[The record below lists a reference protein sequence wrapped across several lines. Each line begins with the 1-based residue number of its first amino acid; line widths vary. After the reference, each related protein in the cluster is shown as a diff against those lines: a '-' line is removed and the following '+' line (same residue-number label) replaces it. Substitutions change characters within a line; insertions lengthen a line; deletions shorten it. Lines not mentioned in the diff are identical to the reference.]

1 MTGTELR
8 EMVKEAEAKRAR
20 AKKVYNDYWDIAK
33 EATKAEKE
41 VMTAKARF
49 FASINKPMTASQISN
64 LVGGAISK
72 HSVAMYF
79 TANKDRDRIGG
90 YFNSVY
96 TPNGKKL
103 RNKKLCGMQK
113 LAVLDD
119 NGNPTNVIIERRV
132 RKKVYWAE

>member
-8 EMVKEAEAKRAR
+8 EMVKEAEAKREKVRRACREISEIAR
-20 AKKVYNDYWDIAK
+20 
-33 EATKAEKE
+33 EAREAENE

-49 FASINKPMTASQISN
+49 FASINKPMTAREISN

-72 HSVAMYF
+72 HSVAGYF
-79 TANKDRDRIGG
+79 ALNENKEYIGG
-90 YFNSVY
+90 YYNSVY

-103 RNKKLCGMQK
+103 HCKKLHGMQK

-119 NGNPTNVIIERRV
+119 NDNPTDIIV
-132 RKKVYWAE
+132 YRKIRKNVYWAE

>member
-8 EMVKEAEAKRAR
+8 EMVKEAEAKRAIAR
-20 AKKVYNDYWDIAK
+20 KAYREYDEKVS
-33 EATKAEKE
+33 EATRAEKE

-49 FASINKPMTASQISN
+49 FASINKPMTAREISN

-72 HSVAMYF
+72 HSVAGYF
-79 TANKDRDRIGG
+79 ALNENKEYIGG
-90 YFNSVY
+90 NYNSVY

-103 RNKKLCGMQK
+103 RCKRLCGMQK

-119 NGNPTNVIIERRV
+119 NDNPTDIIV
-132 RKKVYWAE
+132 YRKIRKNVYWAE